1 LTPHPLARIISP
13 LMTDKDQE
21 LVTPEGLE
29 KLQQELL
36 YLTEVRRKE
45 VADRIRQARDFG
57 DITENSEYDDAKTE
71 QGLLERRISEIQRR
85 IRNVKV
91 VDPSE
96 ARTDA
101 VDLGT
106 RVTLRVTGKK
116 GEERTFQIVGANES
130 DPTNGKLSHAS
141 PVGRAV
147 LKRRVGEKVTVS
159 TPRGSTEYEIVNV
172 EIAS

>member
-1 LTPHPLARIISP
+1 
-13 LMTDKDQE
+13 MTDKDQE

-29 KLQQELL
+29 KLQKELS
-36 YLTEVRRKE
+36 YLTDVRRRE
-45 VADRIRQARDFG
+45 VADRIRQAREFG
-57 DITENSEYDDAKTE
+57 DISENSEYDEAKNE
-71 QGLLERRISEIQRR
+71 QGLLERRIGELQRR

-96 ARTDA
+96 TEQDA

-106 RVTLRVTGKK
+106 TVTLRTVGK
-116 GEERTFQIVGANES
+116 GQERTFQIVGANES
-130 DPTNGKLSHAS
+130 DPTNGKLSHVS

-159 TPRGSTEYEIVNV
+159 TPRGATEYEIVNV
-172 EIAS
+172 EVAS